1 MMTFPP
7 LEQIYYS
14 GCSQQITLAFQL
26 QVFTIKNRRIEKES
40 FQMYNERFI
49 SNVFD
54 ALLFM

>member
-14 GCSQQITLAFQL
+14 GCSQLITLAFQL